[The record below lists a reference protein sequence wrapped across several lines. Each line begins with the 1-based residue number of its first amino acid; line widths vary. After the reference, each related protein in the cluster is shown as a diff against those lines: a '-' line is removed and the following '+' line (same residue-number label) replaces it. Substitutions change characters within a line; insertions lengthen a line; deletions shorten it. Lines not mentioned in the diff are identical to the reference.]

1 VLLEVRL
8 ENEQEIIK
16 QCQSGDLHA
25 FKIIYQLY
33 RDGLYRTAYRMLG
46 NREDTE
52 DALQMTFI
60 KLYGAINK
68 FRGEAKLSTYIF
80 RILFNVCHDLHRIKK
95 TGESC
100 ENKEPVFHPQ
110 NELQIH
116 LDEAICALPDKMRA
130 CFMLFAIE
138 GFKQDE
144 IAEMLD
150 VTVGTVKSH
159 IFQAKEKLKQS
170 LKGELAAI

>member
-1 VLLEVRL
+1 MAVQL
-8 ENEQEIIK
+8 ENEQVIIE
-16 QCQSGDLHA
+16 QCLSGDLHA
-25 FKIIYQLY
+25 FKRIYQQY
-33 RDGLYRTAYRMLG
+33 YEGLFRTAYRMLG

-52 DALQMTFI
+52 DALQMTFM
-60 KLYGAINK
+60 KLYKAISK
-68 FRGEAKLSTYIF
+68 FRGEAKLSTYIY
-80 RILFNVCHDLHRIKK
+80 RILFNVCHDLHRKKK
-95 TGESC
+95 TEDTI
-100 ENKEPVFHPQ
+100 EDREPIFIPQ

-116 LDEAICALPDKMRA
+116 LDEAIRALPDKMRA

-144 IAEMLD
+144 IAQMMD

-159 IFQAKEKLKQS
+159 IFQAKEKLKQA